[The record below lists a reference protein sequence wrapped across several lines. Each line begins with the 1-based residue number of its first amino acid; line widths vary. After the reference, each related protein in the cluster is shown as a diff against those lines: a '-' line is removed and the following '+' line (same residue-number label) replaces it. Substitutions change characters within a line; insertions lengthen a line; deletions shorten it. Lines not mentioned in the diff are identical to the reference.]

1 MHIQFTSC
9 IPRAEI
15 CFLSWYQLTMEWNE
29 GIGQKLK
36 TKTGLAHLRVSEDC
50 PKFSHQLFLRIPVK
64 RYVFVNLRD
73 CTFLVFNE
81 VSVFSRNFIYLK
93 LIWFWKMNYLQ
104 IFCCQGF
111 QMDSQYFSSLL
122 NIRCKCNQKLQS
134 QVWFILPDPFLN
146 IKYLHI
152 MKTWQFIV
160 IVVFVMKIIA
170 RWNFYPSQSY
180 KFYLLTF

>member
-36 TKTGLAHLRVSEDC
+36 TKTGLAHLRISEDC

-134 QVWFILPDPFLN
+134 QVWFILPDPFFKHKIFAYHEDMAIHRN
-146 IKYLHI
+146 SSIRNENYRT
-152 MKTWQFIV
+152 MKFL
-160 IVVFVMKIIA
+160 
-170 RWNFYPSQSY
+170 SQS
-180 KFYLLTF
+180 KL